1 MCQPLPYAD
10 FRWVDDVDNFDV
22 TTIATDLPMDYLLK
36 VNLEYSQHL
45 HNAHSDLPFYPT
57 REKPPGKRED
67 KLLATSYNKKRY
79 IIYYRSSVLAM
90 ASVSQ
95 KFTVFAQSPWLRNI
109 ILNSREQQILKKF
122 TNLWTNFRQNHEE
135 CAIRDTLGWTVWRG
149 SNDPNFH
156 SRKVFSENLVVIEI
170 QKLEV
175 KFNKPIY
182 IYGYVHPRYIQ
193 DVFIRILSRA
203 VFIISNATIYMI
215 LWNIN
220 TIIWST
226 ILTTFR

>member
-95 KFTVFAQSPWLRNI
+95 KFTVFAQSP
-109 ILNSREQQILKKF
+109 
-122 TNLWTNFRQNHEE
+122 
-135 CAIRDTLGWTVWRG
+135 
-149 SNDPNFH
+149 
-156 SRKVFSENLVVIEI
+156 
-170 QKLEV
+170 
-175 KFNKPIY
+175 
-182 IYGYVHPRYIQ
+182 
-193 DVFIRILSRA
+193 
-203 VFIISNATIYMI
+203 
-215 LWNIN
+215 
-220 TIIWST
+220 
-226 ILTTFR
+226 